1 MQLLHSNIFYVCVS
15 FANNNNNNGII
26 KTILVVFDDIFY
38 ILELKGESYQ
48 FC

>member
-1 MQLLHSNIFYVCVS
+1 MQLLHSTIFYVCVS
-15 FANNNNNNGII
+15 FANNNNGII